1 MSDLKKIKK
10 TVMVDICQTQ
20 SINGYDPLEVEE
32 EALGSL
38 YQVDQDTYILA
49 FDTLLN
55 DKKVTTTVKVAN
67 NTLSIVRIGDVH
79 SRQTF
84 AVNEW
89 YASQYFYGGC
99 SLVCRNFTK
108 KLDYALTTEG
118 GIIEVLYEL
127 WSGDTHLGY
136 FNLEM
141 FIR

>member
-1 MSDLKKIKK
+1 MSDLKKVKK

-20 SINGYDPLEVEE
+20 SLNGYDPLEIEE

-38 YQVDQDTYILA
+38 YQVDNDTYILA
-49 FDTLLN
+49 FDTLVE
-55 DKKVTTTVKVAN
+55 DKKVTTTVKISDNV
-67 NTLSIVRIGDVH
+67 LSIVKIGDVH

-84 AVNEW
+84 GIGEW
-89 YASQYFYGGC
+89 YASQYFYGGN

-108 KLDYALTTEG
+108 KLDYALTAEG

-127 WSGDTHLGY
+127 WSGDTHMGY
-136 FNLEM
+136 FNLEL

>member
-1 MSDLKKIKK
+1 MSELQKIKK
-10 TVMVDICQTQ
+10 TVMVDICHAQ
-20 SINGYDPLEVEE
+20 SLNGYDPFEVEE

-38 YQVDQDTYILA
+38 YQVDRDTYILA
-49 FDTLLN
+49 FDTMLGG
-55 DKKVTTTVKVAN
+55 KKVTTTVKVAK
-67 NTLSIVRIGDVH
+67 NTVSVVKIGDVH

-89 YASQYFYGGC
+89 YACQYFYGGG

-108 KLDYALTTEG
+108 KLDCALTSEG

-136 FNLEM
+136 FNLEL